1 VNRRG
6 AEPQRKKMKA
16 EKLRF
21 KFDEW
26 GLVPLSPDVELV
38 AIP

>member
-6 AEPQRKKMKA
+6 AEAQTKKMKA
-16 EKLRF
+16 EKIRF
-21 KFDEW
+21 KFDERS
-26 GLVPLSPDVELV
+26 LVSLSPDAELI